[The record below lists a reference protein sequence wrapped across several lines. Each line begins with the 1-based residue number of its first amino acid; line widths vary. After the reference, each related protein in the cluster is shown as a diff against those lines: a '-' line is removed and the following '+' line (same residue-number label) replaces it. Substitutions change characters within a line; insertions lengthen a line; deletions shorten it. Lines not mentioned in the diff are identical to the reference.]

1 MLATSKFLPFTYPLL
16 GEEQESTYEHNLNFV
31 IFEGDSKLLINAVQ
45 SSSTS
50 SSELDDLL
58 AKLKFD
64 TNHILRWDLVC
75 VHIHLYYLAHN

>member
-1 MLATSKFLPFTYPLL
+1 MLATLKILPFTYPLF
-16 GEEQESTYEHNLNFV
+16 EKEQGSTYEHNLNFV
-31 IFEGDSKLLINAVQ
+31 LFEGDSKLLINAAQ
-45 SSSTS
+45 SSSNS

-64 TNHILRWDLVC
+64 MNHILCWDFVY